1 MCSHSP
7 TRTGPGRRAPHRR
20 QAAVLLLLL
29 AGLASPA
36 VEAAQPSPQLKP
48 LKSVELIRQGANLST
63 IRSFLELGRFYLAH
77 NRLTRARQILVFGL
91 LHDPSNPQLLSD
103 AAQVEL
109 RLNNLPDAQMY
120 AREAMRLEPNA
131 ERAWTVQEVERLL
144 ASRAAASATTST
156 SGAAPATA
164 AASPT
169 GTAPVTT
176 AATAA
181 ATAAPAVAPTTAPP
195 GDELATKVRALHLGR
210 ALEGAVKAY
219 NTGRKKTEQMKSLD
233 LAKLQTEHLLP
244 EEFDLAAFPG
254 TQLDKDGVLEVG
266 GGHGKVAALAAAV
279 GEFEAGNNQIS
290 KHLHEG
296 AMDEAAFLLRDL
308 VKKYPRES
316 GLRSRLIYTLRAQGR
331 SADAL
336 SLVEQELTAS
346 PGDSFARYQHALL
359 LFDTDRIT
367 EALAEAETL
376 AAKPDSG
383 LGGLL
388 SRELARLAKH
398 GLTRDLEAEL
408 RAAASTTSRAPAA
421 GPAVATTS
429 PTTGGPR

>member
-1 MCSHSP
+1 MRSHSP
-7 TRTGPGRRAPHRR
+7 TRTVSHPPFSR
-20 QAAVLLLLL
+20 QAAVLLLLI

-36 VEAAQPSPQLKP
+36 VRAAAPSPQLKP

-109 RLNNLPDAQMY
+109 RLNNLLDAQMY
-120 AREAMRLEPNA
+120 AREAMRLEPNS

-144 ASRAAASATTST
+144 VSRAAAAATTST
-156 SGAAPATA
+156 SEAAPATA
-164 AASPT
+164 TASTT
-169 GTAPVTT
+169 GTSPAS
-176 AATAA
+176 
-181 ATAAPAVAPTTAPP
+181 TAAPAAPPTTAPQ

-233 LAKLQTEHLLP
+233 LAKLQAEHLLP
-244 EEFDLAAFPG
+244 DEFDLSAFPG

-266 GGHGKVAALAAAV
+266 GGHGKVAALATAV
-279 GEFEAGNNQIS
+279 SEFEAGNNRIS

-296 AMDEAAFLLRDL
+296 ALDEAAFLLRDL

-336 SLVEQELTAS
+336 SLLEQELTAS
-346 PGDSFARYQHALL
+346 PGDAFARYQHALL
-359 LFDTDRIT
+359 LFDTDRVT

-421 GPAVATTS
+421 GPAAATTAS
-429 PTTGGPR
+429 TTGGPR